1 MVEKPNILFFFAD
14 DQRFDTIAALGNREI
29 KTPNIDQLVKNG
41 VTFTQAHIPGGTVSA
56 VCMPSRAMLHTGRTL
71 FNLQNDGEEIP
82 QDHILLGEVLQKA
95 GYRTFG
101 TGKWHNGP
109 EAYARSF
116 TDGDEI
122 FFGGMGDHWNVPAN
136 HFDPEGKYDQRQKI
150 IQNPYFSNKVIT
162 NICDHVHAGKHSSEL
177 FCETASKWL
186 ENYDNQQPFF
196 MYISFMA
203 PHDPRSMPEE
213 FLNMY
218 DPEKIKLPEN
228 FRTER
233 PFDYEEKVTRDEN
246 LAAYPRK
253 PEEIKRHIAEYYGMI
268 SHLDNELGKVI
279 KTLKEKGLY
288 DKTIIIFSADNGLAV
303 GEHGLMGKQNNYE
316 HSIRVPLIFSGPGI
330 PQNEQRDSYV
340 YLLDI
345 YPTLCDMVG
354 IPIPDSV
361 DGVSFLPVIYD
372 KRKKARTELYFAY
385 GDLIRSIK
393 DERYKLIEYRN
404 KVFRGTELFD
414 LKGDPYEMNNL
425 YGKAGYKEEIEKL
438 RAELKKYCS
447 DWNDKRHPKGKEF
460 WERY

>member
-29 KTPNIDQLVKNG
+29 RTPNIDELIKKG

-71 FNLQNDGEEIP
+71 FNLQNDGEKIP
-82 QDHILLGEVLQKA
+82 RDHILLGEVLQKA

-101 TGKWHNGP
+101 TGKWHNGT

-136 HFDPEGKYDQRQKI
+136 RFDPEGKYEQRQKI
-150 IQNPYFSNKVIT
+150 IHNPYFSNKAIT

-228 FRTER
+228 FRPER
-233 PFDYEEKVTRDEN
+233 PFDYEEKITRDEN
-246 LAAYPRK
+246 LAAYPRE
-253 PEEIKRHIAEYYGMI
+253 PEEVKKHIAEYYGMI

-279 KTLKEKGLY
+279 QTLKEKGLD

-316 HSIRVPLIFSGPGI
+316 HSIRVPL
-330 PQNEQRDSYV
+330 
-340 YLLDI
+340 
-345 YPTLCDMVG
+345 
-354 IPIPDSV
+354 
-361 DGVSFLPVIYD
+361 
-372 KRKKARTELYFAY
+372 
-385 GDLIRSIK
+385 
-393 DERYKLIEYRN
+393 
-404 KVFRGTELFD
+404 
-414 LKGDPYEMNNL
+414 
-425 YGKAGYKEEIEKL
+425 
-438 RAELKKYCS
+438 
-447 DWNDKRHPKGKEF
+447 
-460 WERY
+460 